1 MFIDKKVYR
10 RLIRDGYAVKVDF
23 PDIRK
28 YKKYIKDDLTV
39 TTWLSVGN
47 KLHIKFEGRLNDYD
61 IDIVTYRQFM
71 KLFNEYF
78 Q

>member
-47 KLHIKFEGRLNDYD
+47 KLHIKFEGPLYGFGKN
-61 IDIVTYRQFM
+61 IDNYRQFR
-71 KLFNEYF
+71 KLFRKHF